1 MSYSVKNSISDQE
14 TSNNGSSNAANC
26 CSRASSELKLY
37 QAFIF
42 SVPIFFTFILLFLF
56 YLFYLRRRRVDWSS
70 LRMRTGNSMPTSE
83 SIDDISRCELGV
95 KKELREMLPIIVFKE
110 SFSVRDTQ
118 CSVCL
123 GDYQAE
129 DRLQQIPACGH
140 TFHMDCIDLW
150 LATHTTCPLCRQSL
164 LASTK
169 VPCPHGVPDA
179 YVETNSRT
187 SNVENGDETSHQ
199 NGSQTNEDPQT
210 SQQPS
215 ESGDR
220 DERVVPTVGERDRHV
235 QYDEVERGMENAK

>member
-1 MSYSVKNSISDQE
+1 MMSNSVKSSISDQE
-14 TSNNGSSNAANC
+14 TANNGTSNAANC

-37 QAFIF
+37 QTFIF

-70 LRMRTGNSMPTSE
+70 LRMRTANSVPLSE
-83 SIDDISRCELGV
+83 SSNDISKCELGL
-95 KKELREMLPIIVFKE
+95 KKEVREMLPIIVFRE
-110 SFSVRDTQ
+110 SFSVNDTQ

-164 LASTK
+164 LPSTK
-169 VPCPHGVPDA
+169 APCPNGSVIVTH
-179 YVETNSRT
+179 S
-187 SNVENGDETSHQ
+187 ENGDTHSNAQNNADEISHQ
-199 NGSQTNEDPQT
+199 NDSQSSNEDPQT
-210 SQQPS
+210 SQNSS
-215 ESGDR
+215 ESRNANRG
-220 DERVVPTVGERDRHV
+220 ERVRIIPTASEG
-235 QYDEVERGMENAK
+235 DEDKENNA